1 MCPCGNGTLATKRGV
16 TTGDPL
22 PAGMLHSE
30 SKADNSRVGSRPR
43 LSPVALLVVAATA
56 ATGGCSTDGD
66 ALDTPSAST
75 TRTVA
80 TPTATVS
87 TTTAGLTVPGDECV
101 NSTGYAYAQ
110 RGDLSAGPFTKDV
123 LLMPPQR
130 TEAKLWVASQR
141 AGQDDASLTIVD
153 PTGKTERQIRKS
165 GDAIVVGTPQFY
177 PGIIRVGPAGA
188 YRIDVRVGP
197 DHLCVL
203 VDYSRPT
210 G

>member
-1 MCPCGNGTLATKRGV
+1 MVSR
-16 TTGDPL
+16 
-22 PAGMLHSE
+22 
-30 SKADNSRVGSRPR
+30 KADNSGVGSRPR
-43 LSPVALLVVAATA
+43 LSPVALLVVAAAA

-66 ALDTPSAST
+66 APDAPSTSA
-75 TRTVA
+75 RTVA
-80 TPTATVS
+80 TPTAAVS
-87 TTTAGLTVPGDECV
+87 TPTPALTVPGDECV
-101 NSTGYAYAQ
+101 NSSGYSYAQ
-110 RGDLSAGPFTKDV
+110 RGDLSAGPFTREAVV
-123 LLMPPQR
+123 LPPQR

-141 AGQDDASLTIVD
+141 AGQDDAALTIVD
-153 PTGKTERQIRKS
+153 PSGKTERQIRKS

-177 PGIIRVGPAGA
+177 PGIIRVGPPGP

>member
-1 MCPCGNGTLATKRGV
+1 M
-16 TTGDPL
+16 DS
-22 PAGMLHSE
+22 AGLD
-30 SKADNSRVGSRPR
+30 AP
-43 LSPVALLVVAATA
+43 SP
-56 ATGGCSTDGD
+56 
-66 ALDTPSAST
+66 ST

-80 TPTATVS
+80 TPTAAVS
-87 TTTAGLTVPGDECV
+87 TTTPALTVPGDECV
-101 NSTGYAYAQ
+101 NSSGYTYAE
-110 RGDLSAGPFTKDV
+110 RGDLSAGPFTRDL

-130 TEAKLWVASQR
+130 TEAKLWVATHR
-141 AGQDDASLTIVD
+141 TGQDDAALTIVD
-153 PTGKTERQIRKS
+153 PTGKTESQIRKS

-197 DHLCVL
+197 DHLCVV